1 MPVKLGSLKE
11 ALSFFR
17 ALWRLRPDAILEL
30 HKSGR
35 SSKILRVFAGL
46 TGARYIAHDHNKN
59 TGEIFEQ
66 GVRKPIIQRDLDGA
80 YTLACTYDEKA
91 KYPSYLE
98 YAPRFKKRRGDELGV
113 VLGVVATRE
122 EKKWPLSHYAEL
134 VRFIKL
140 AHPELPIYI
149 PLSKSAEDE
158 EIKGA
163 LQSLMSAESEALF
176 IQAPLANLGEVLS
189 KGHLYIGNDTGLKH
203 ICVALGYKTW
213 TLFGPEEPIE
223 WHPYDYQKHPFFW
236 IYGGDVRTRMVE
248 QCKLVQF
255 DRSRDL
261 SEITPEEVYEQLYFD
276 LIK

>member
-11 ALSFFR
+11 GLSFFR

-30 HKSGR
+30 HQSGR
-35 SSKILRVFAGL
+35 SSKILKTYAAL
-46 TGARYIAHDHNKN
+46 TGARYLAHNHNKN

-80 YTLACTYDEKA
+80 YTLACRYNEGA
-91 KYPSYLE
+91 KYPHYLE
-98 YAPRFKKRRGDELGV
+98 YVPHFKKRRSGELGV

-134 VRFIKL
+134 IRFIKL

-158 EIKGA
+158 EIKA
-163 LQSLMSAESEALF
+163 RLKSLVSDEVEF
-176 IQAPLANLGEVLS
+176 IQAPLAKLGEVLS

-223 WHPYDYQKHPFFW
+223 WHPYDYHQHPFFW
-236 IYGGDVRTRMVE
+236 IYEGDVRTQMVE
-248 QCKLVQF
+248 LCKLVQF

-261 SEITPEEVYEQLYFD
+261 SEITPQEVYEQIYID